1 MTEEQF
7 KAAMKEQ
14 FGIMKGELKEELKQ
28 EFNLQTQTPNEPE
41 AKPEGEIQTFSLE
54 QFSSELEKQLAPVAE
69 QVQNLETQFAKL
81 KQEVPGQKP
90 GEEGNGG
97 ESTVEVV

>member
-1 MTEEQF
+1 
-7 KAAMKEQ
+7 
-14 FGIMKGELKEELKQ
+14 
-28 EFNLQTQTPNEPE
+28 
-41 AKPEGEIQTFSLE
+41 
-54 QFSSELEKQLAPVAE
+54 
-69 QVQNLETQFAKL
+69 VQNLETQFAKL

>member
-1 MTEEQF
+1 
-7 KAAMKEQ
+7 
-14 FGIMKGELKEELKQ
+14 MKGEVKDELKQ
-28 EFNLQTQTPNEPE
+28 EFNQQAQTPNDLQ
-41 AKPEGEIQTFSLE
+41 AKPEGEAKTFSLE
-54 QFSSELEKQLAPVAE
+54 QFSSELEKQLAPMTE
-69 QVQNLETQFAKL
+69 QVQELETQFAEL